1 MGSTRKRKKKRML
14 SDWMGKWHRV
24 TVLLLSALLFFS
36 LLWSFYRSNMTF
48 KTTEYTVESPYLPNA
63 FNNYRIAQISDLHD
77 NVFGQKGSKLQ
88 EAIDEAKPNIVVLTG
103 DIISRRTKKV
113 DDVVEALKPIAE
125 KYPTYYIRG
134 NHELYRD
141 ENMEGAETF
150 YKALDAIGV
159 IRLEN
164 RTVTLLH
171 REATIRLVGL
181 MEPLGCY
188 EYSSPPNMEELLG
201 KKGDDYTILLA
212 HNPLPFETYADWGA
226 DLILSGHVHGGV
238 IRLPIVGGVLS
249 PERKLFP
256 AYSKGIYQRGK
267 QSMVVSTGMGG
278 SKFPF
283 RLFND
288 QELVVI
294 TLTSQSIH

>member
-1 MGSTRKRKKKRML
+1 MASTRKRKKKRPL
-14 SDWMGKWHRV
+14 SDLMGKWHRV
-24 TVLLLSALLFFS
+24 IVLVLGALLLFSVLFS
-36 LLWSFYRSNMTF
+36 IYRSNMTF
-48 KTTEYTVESPYLPNA
+48 KTTEYTVESPFLPNA

-77 NVFGQKGSKLQ
+77 NVFGQNGSKLL
-88 EAIDEAKPNIVVLTG
+88 EAIDEAEPNIVVLTG
-103 DIISRRTKKV
+103 DITSRRTQNTDAV
-113 DDVVEALKPIAE
+113 IDELKPIAE

-141 ENMEGAETF
+141 QSMENAEAF
-150 YKALDAIGV
+150 YKDLDAIGV

-164 RTVTLLH
+164 RTVTLMH

-188 EYSSPPNMEELLG
+188 EYSSPPKMDELLG
-201 KKGDDYTILLA
+201 EKGDGYTVLLA
-212 HNPLPFETYADWGA
+212 HNPLPFQTYVDWGA

-238 IRLPIVGGVLS
+238 IRLPFIGGLLS
-249 PERKLFP
+249 PERSFFP
-256 AYSKGIYQRGK
+256 AYSKGVYQSGK

-278 SKFPF
+278 PRFPF

-288 QELVVI
+288 QELVVV

>member
-1 MGSTRKRKKKRML
+1 MASTRKRKKKRPL
-14 SDWMGKWHRV
+14 SDLMGKWHRV
-24 TVLLLSALLFFS
+24 IVLVLGALLLFSVLFS
-36 LLWSFYRSNMTF
+36 IYRSNMTF
-48 KTTEYTVESPYLPNA
+48 KTTEYTVESPFLPNA

-77 NVFGQKGSKLQ
+77 NVFGQDGSKLL
-88 EAIDEAKPNIVVLTG
+88 EAIDEAEPNIVVLTG
-103 DIISRRTKKV
+103 DIVSRRTQNTDAV
-113 DDVVEALKPIAE
+113 IDELKPIAE

-141 ENMEGAETF
+141 QSMENAEAF
-150 YKALDAIGV
+150 YKDLDAIGV

-164 RTVTLLH
+164 RTVTLMH

-188 EYSSPPNMEELLG
+188 EYSSPPKMDELLG
-201 KKGDDYTILLA
+201 EKGDGYTVLLA
-212 HNPLPFETYADWGA
+212 HNPLPFQTYVDWGA

-238 IRLPIVGGVLS
+238 IRLPFIGGLLS
-249 PERKLFP
+249 PERSFFP
-256 AYSKGIYQRGK
+256 AYSKGVYQSGK

-278 SKFPF
+278 PRFPF

-288 QELVVI
+288 QELVVV

>member
-1 MGSTRKRKKKRML
+1 MASTRKRKKKRPL
-14 SDWMGKWHRV
+14 SDLMGKWHRV
-24 TVLLLSALLFFS
+24 IVLVLGALLLFSVLFS
-36 LLWSFYRSNMTF
+36 IYRSNMTF
-48 KTTEYTVESPYLPNA
+48 KTTEYTVESPFLPNA

-77 NVFGQKGSKLQ
+77 NVFGQNGSKLL
-88 EAIDEAKPNIVVLTG
+88 EAIDEAEPNIVVLTG
-103 DIISRRTKKV
+103 DITSRRTQNTDAV
-113 DDVVEALKPIAE
+113 IDELKPIAE

-141 ENMEGAETF
+141 QSMENAEAF
-150 YKALDAIGV
+150 YKDLDAIGV

-164 RTVTLLH
+164 RTVTLMH
-171 REATIRLVGL
+171 REATIHLVGL

-188 EYSSPPNMEELLG
+188 EYSSPPKMDELLG
-201 KKGDDYTILLA
+201 EKGDGYTVLLA
-212 HNPLPFETYADWGA
+212 HNPLPFQTYVDWGA

-238 IRLPIVGGVLS
+238 IRLPFIGGLLS
-249 PERKLFP
+249 PERSFFP
-256 AYSKGIYQRGK
+256 AYSKGVYQSGK

-278 SKFPF
+278 PRFPF

-288 QELVVI
+288 QELVVV

>member
-1 MGSTRKRKKKRML
+1 MASTRKRKKKRPL
-14 SDWMGKWHRV
+14 SDLMGKWHRV
-24 TVLLLSALLFFS
+24 IVLVLGALLLFSVLFS
-36 LLWSFYRSNMTF
+36 IYRSNMTF
-48 KTTEYTVESPYLPNA
+48 KTTEYTVESPFLPNA

-77 NVFGQKGSKLQ
+77 NVFGQKGSKLL
-88 EAIDEAKPNIVVLTG
+88 EAIDEAEPNIVVLTG
-103 DIISRRTKKV
+103 DIVSRRTQNTDAV
-113 DDVVEALKPIAE
+113 IDELKPIAE

-141 ENMEGAETF
+141 QSMENAEAF

-164 RTVTLLH
+164 RTVTLMH

-188 EYSSPPNMEELLG
+188 EYSSPPKMDELLG
-201 KKGDDYTILLA
+201 EKGDGYTILLA
-212 HNPLPFETYADWGA
+212 HNPLPFQTYVDWGA

-238 IRLPIVGGVLS
+238 IRLPFIGALLS
-249 PERKLFP
+249 PERSFFP
-256 AYSKGIYQRGK
+256 AYSKGVYQSGK

-278 SKFPF
+278 PRFPF

-288 QELVVI
+288 QELVVV

>member
-1 MGSTRKRKKKRML
+1 
-14 SDWMGKWHRV
+14 MGKWHRV
-24 TVLLLSALLFFS
+24 IVLVLGALLLFSVLFS
-36 LLWSFYRSNMTF
+36 IYRSNMTF
-48 KTTEYTVESPYLPNA
+48 KTTEYTVESPFLPNA

-77 NVFGQKGSKLQ
+77 NVFGQNGSKLL
-88 EAIDEAKPNIVVLTG
+88 EAIDEAEPNIVVLTG
-103 DIISRRTKKV
+103 DITSRRTQNTDAV
-113 DDVVEALKPIAE
+113 IDELKPIAE

-141 ENMEGAETF
+141 QSMENAEAF
-150 YKALDAIGV
+150 YKDLDAIGV

-164 RTVTLLH
+164 RTVTLMH

-188 EYSSPPNMEELLG
+188 EYSSPPKMDEFLG
-201 KKGDDYTILLA
+201 EKGDGYTILLA
-212 HNPLPFETYADWGA
+212 HNPLSFQTYVDWGA

-238 IRLPIVGGVLS
+238 IRLPLIGGLLS
-249 PERKLFP
+249 PERSFFP
-256 AYSKGIYQRGK
+256 AYSKGVYQSGK

-278 SKFPF
+278 PRFPF

-288 QELVVI
+288 QELVVV

>member
-1 MGSTRKRKKKRML
+1 
-14 SDWMGKWHRV
+14 MGKWHRV
-24 TVLLLSALLFFS
+24 IVLVLGALLLFSVLFS
-36 LLWSFYRSNMTF
+36 IYRSNMTF
-48 KTTEYTVESPYLPNA
+48 KTTEYTVESPFLPNA

-77 NVFGQKGSKLQ
+77 NVFGQDGSKLL
-88 EAIDEAKPNIVVLTG
+88 EAIDDAEPNIVVLTG
-103 DIISRRTKKV
+103 DIVSRRTQNTDAV
-113 DDVVEALKPIAE
+113 IDELKPIAE

-141 ENMEGAETF
+141 QSMENAEEF
-150 YKALDAIGV
+150 YKDLDAIGI

-164 RTVTLLH
+164 RTVTLMH

-188 EYSSPPNMEELLG
+188 EYSSPPKMDELLG
-201 KKGDDYTILLA
+201 EKGDGYTILLA
-212 HNPLPFETYADWGA
+212 HNPLPFQTYVDWGA

-238 IRLPIVGGVLS
+238 IRLPFIGGLLS
-249 PERKLFP
+249 PERSFFP
-256 AYSKGIYQRGK
+256 AYSKGVYQSGK

-278 SKFPF
+278 PRFPF

-288 QELVVI
+288 QELVVV